1 MGRVTE
7 EAVENVIR
15 DLVVNRQKKRAI
27 QSMSTKE
34 LTRYLVHLYRQGF
47 EAGADAMDQAVRA
60 EAAAKHSDPEG
71 EYEEIKADWDDVLR
85 LIAEVKADAIKLPK
99 GFFEKVDSVPKFY
112 EWMNEQPTI
121 DPDTDPIAQ
130 KALEAGKRGE
140 EVRFYIGGRKFAV
153 RELAQ

>member
-15 DLVVNRQKKRAI
+15 ELVVNRQKKRAI

-34 LTRYLVHLYRQGF
+34 LTRYLVHLYRLGF

-71 EYEEIKADWDDVLR
+71 EYEEVKADWDDVLR
-85 LIAEVKADAIKLPK
+85 LIAEVKGVGPKLTEAIDRKLK
-99 GFFEKVDSVPKFY
+99 
-112 EWMNEQPTI
+112 
-121 DPDTDPIAQ
+121 
-130 KALEAGKRGE
+130 EAMG
-140 EVRFYIGGRKFAV
+140 
-153 RELAQ
+153 